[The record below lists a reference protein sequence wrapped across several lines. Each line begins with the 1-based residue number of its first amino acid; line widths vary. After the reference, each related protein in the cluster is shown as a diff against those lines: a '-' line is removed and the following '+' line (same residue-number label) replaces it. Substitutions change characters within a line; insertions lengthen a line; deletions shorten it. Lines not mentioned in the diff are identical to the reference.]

1 MCQRFYSEIDP
12 VLEAMSASTTALFF
26 SVINIIQALVILAS
40 NAFTIYVFV
49 QRKLCLKRT
58 AFLLINLAVTDFLIG
73 ATALLE
79 IIFLSFRKMTVKA
92 IIYDEPFSAFQISFS
107 CSSLFCLVGIS
118 LERVYAVLWPYRHLT
133 ISTKFYIV
141 NIALAW
147 IAGITI
153 GVIYTLVSL
162 DVIGK
167 EANIPTELALLCSL
181 AIFVASYRAIR
192 TRMNKTV
199 LSLDAHNRHTEE
211 QNMKLSRTLIIVT
224 TLSLLLWVPAIVVSG
239 VQVNCSPCSEAI
251 VRLQIVSSTR
261 VLHLSNSIVNPVVY
275 SYRMPMFR
283 EEMKKFLNKIRRFR
297 CITSENTVQSGQLE
311 CFNSHL

>member
-12 VLEAMSASTTALFF
+12 VLEAMSASTTASFF

-49 QRKLCLKRT
+49 QRKLCSKRT
-58 AFLLINLAVTDFLIG
+58 SFLLINLAVTDFLIG
-73 ATALLE
+73 AGALLE
-79 IIFLSFRKMTVKA
+79 IIFLSYRKITVKA
-92 IIYDEPFSAFQISFS
+92 IIYDEPVSAFQISFS

-118 LERVYAVLWPYRHLT
+118 LERVYAVLWPYRHRT
-133 ISTKFYIV
+133 MSTKFYIV

-167 EANIPTELALLCSL
+167 EANIATELALLSSL
-181 AIFVASYRAIR
+181 AIFVASYAAIR

-224 TLSLLLWVPAIVVSG
+224 TLSLLLWVPAIVVYG
-239 VQVNCSPCSEAI
+239 VKIICNPCSDVIA
-251 VRLQIVSSTR
+251 RLKILPITR

-283 EEMKKFLNKIRRFR
+283 EEMKKFLNKIRCFR
-297 CITSENTVQSGQLE
+297 CISSENTVQSGQLE